1 MKCCYITISL
11 LHFYVCFVWTSST
24 KSLQLLVQPFLLCM
38 QHRFMRGQM
47 AKSPGKFKLNHL
59 SGIDRALSVKFA
71 EVKSKVLKTY
81 FFKKLTA
88 SPQKIKSCQHHK
100 ILPWLRLSF
109 KLRRSAV
116 TIAILTQFKNQRG
129 FIVL

>member
-1 MKCCYITISL
+1 
-11 LHFYVCFVWTSST
+11 
-24 KSLQLLVQPFLLCM
+24 
-38 QHRFMRGQM
+38 M
-47 AKSPGKFKLNHL
+47 AKSPGKFKLNNL